1 MLLFNAIKYNSGNPI
16 FMDVD
21 EFFNI
26 DENKT
31 IEFILNN
38 TYQNYNIEYQDF
50 HIDTNQLLLH

>member
-1 MLLFNAIKYNSGNPI
+1 MMKWSFDRLHLWLFINAIKYNSGNPI

-38 TYQNYNIEYQDF
+38 ILKK
-50 HIDTNQLLLH
+50 LLF